1 MQDDRLYDEKEL
13 EKSWLLSYSD
23 LITLLFIIVILI
35 AAMYTAQVKQQQQEL
50 QQKATQTTENA
61 EIAKAEQAVAEM
73 KKKTLEA
80 EIRELS
86 AKRDVVAIGAGQQPE
101 QDVDSNMQVVK
112 EKVGEALQEFHIP
125 FAEESDGV
133 MIRLPE
139 NLLFASGS
147 AELAPDGLKIVDK
160 LADVLQKFPHQV
172 RIEGHTDDTPITRSQ
187 YVANWDLS
195 LTRAKA
201 VMQEF
206 VQERGLSPS
215 RFTVAGYGETK
226 PLVANTSEKNRA
238 QNRRV
243 EITVLSEQIE

>member
-23 LITLLFIIVILI
+23 LITLLFIIVIII
-35 AAMYTAQVKQQQQEL
+35 AAMYSAQVKQQQQEL
-50 QQKATQTTENA
+50 QQKASETTEKA

-73 KKKTLEA
+73 KKKALEA

-86 AKRDVVAIGAGQQPE
+86 AKRDVKAIGAEQQDEPVE
-101 QDVDSNMQVVK
+101 RNIQVVK

-125 FAEESDGV
+125 FVEQSDGV

-147 AELAPDGLKIVDK
+147 ADLAPDGQKVIDR

-172 RIEGHTDDTPITRSQ
+172 RIEGHTDDSPITKNQ

-195 LTRAKA
+195 LARAKA

-206 VQERGLSPS
+206 VQERGLSPA
-215 RFTVAGYGETK
+215 RFIVAGFGETK
-226 PLVANTSEKNRA
+226 PLVENTTEKNRQ

-243 EITVLSEQIE
+243 EITVLSEQTE